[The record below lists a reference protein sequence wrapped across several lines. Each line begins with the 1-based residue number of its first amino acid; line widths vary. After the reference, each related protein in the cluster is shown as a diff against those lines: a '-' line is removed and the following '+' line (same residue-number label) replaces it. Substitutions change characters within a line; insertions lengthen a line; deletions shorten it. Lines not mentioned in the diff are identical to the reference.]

1 LFFLM
6 ILFRSYGLIKSFLA
20 VVPLT
25 AVDRR
30 PVRATRPR
38 PSATA
43 NAANESVGACGTRP
57 RPLPALRFPHRY
69 GETPVSS

>member
-25 AVDRR
+25 AADRR

-38 PSATA
+38 PS
-43 NAANESVGACGTRP
+43 R
-57 RPLPALRFPHRY
+57 HRQR
-69 GETPVSS
+69 GKPIRRGMRDETETPARVAFPP